1 MNRRLAS
8 ALLGVAVASATFA
21 QSGTNS
27 PYSQY
32 GMGLLSDQTS
42 GFNRGMN
49 GLAIGFRESNQVN
62 YLNPASYSSVDSLSF
77 IFDMGLSGQI
87 TNFKENG
94 IRKNAQNGNFEYAVA
109 VFRLMRHVGMSF
121 GVVPF
126 TNVGYNYSHTGYVD
140 ESNTTTFTNT
150 YSGSGGLHQAYVGI
164 GAQLFKGF
172 SVGGNI
178 SYLWGDISRTISNTY
193 SDAYINSMTK
203 SYSADV
209 RNYKL
214 DFGVQ
219 YSAKMGKKDVL
230 TVGATYGLGH
240 KLNADATCDV
250 TSQNTQTGVAL
261 PTSYVI
267 ANALEIPHMF
277 GVGISVNHDNRLK
290 IGADYSLQKWGDVSF
305 PTYMVENNAAKYTLN
320 SDYFK
325 NRHKATIGGEW
336 SKNPL
341 SRRWID
347 RVKVRAGASYA
358 TPYLKVNGQDGPH
371 EISVSAGFGL
381 PLSNNINSYMVR
393 PILNISGQ
401 WVRQSADGLLR
412 ENTFRINIGLTFN
425 ERWFAKW
432 KVD

>member
-1 MNRRLAS
+1 MNKRLAS
-8 ALLGVAVASATFA
+8 ALFGVAVASATFA

-94 IRKNAQNGNFEYAVA
+94 VRKNAQNGNFEYAVA

-126 TNVGYNYSHTGYVD
+126 TNVGYNYTHSGYVD
-140 ESNTTTFTNT
+140 QSNTTTFTNT
-150 YSGSGGLHQAYVGI
+150 YNGSGGLHQAYVGI

-172 SVGGNI
+172 SLGANI
-178 SYLWGDISRTISNTY
+178 SYLWGDISRTISNAY
-193 SDAYINSMTK
+193 SDTYINSMTK

-214 DFGVQ
+214 DMGVQ
-219 YSAKMGKKDVL
+219 YSAKLGKKDVL
-230 TVGATYGLGH
+230 TIGATYGLGH
-240 KLNADATCDV
+240 KLHADATCEV
-250 TSQNTQTGVAL
+250 TSQNSQTGVV
-261 PTSYVI
+261 TSTPYVI
-267 ANALEIPHMF
+267 ANAFEIPHMF
-277 GVGISVNHDNRLK
+277 GVGFSVNHDNRLK
-290 IGADYSLQKWGDVSF
+290 FGADYSLQKWGDVSF
-305 PTYMVENNAAKYTLN
+305 PSYVVANDVAKYELN
-320 SDYFK
+320 SNYFE

-341 SRRWID
+341 SRRWLD

-358 TPYLKVNGQDGPH
+358 TPYLKGNGQDGPH